1 MEADINV
8 QDKSGGSS
16 LMVPAWTGQL
26 DILRLLLEN
35 KAEVNAK
42 DKHGKT
48 ALMLATEQGQVKAI
62 ELLKAFGAKD

>member
-1 MEADINV
+1 
-8 QDKSGGSS
+8 GSS

-26 DILRLLLEN
+26 EILRLLLEN